1 MAFIA
6 SNPLI
11 EKSLDPKRGPGQGR
25 RGRSA
30 ARHLA
35 MIVVGASV
43 VLAGIGGFVA
53 DQTWGHAQQQ
63 ARANAAFQAGLAAH
77 AIEDA
82 VTTGAATLAGLSSTF
97 PTAAVLAHPE
107 GCQLLFAGLGV
118 FPSGHTDVVLP
129 DGRVICS
136 SLAAKGAPEGATQ
149 AGASWLS
156 EVTRTKAG
164 LISETFTDRLTGA
177 PAIALV
183 TPLPVNGAV
192 AAMITVVVT
201 LPDLAQGL
209 GAVYAGP
216 RGFAFTVSDAG
227 ALLSRPPGVPLTPSG
242 AHDSARLHGSAL
254 VESLGWRIDA
264 SASEAVILAATRAL
278 LLKGAALGLA
288 GLVLIVILLFLVDRW
303 IARPLDRLADTEGRL
318 RVSEERLRLLL
329 NGARDYAIV
338 MLDAEG
344 RVASWSASAE
354 LLDGYGEDEIRG
366 RDYSAFFTS
375 EEVLAGR
382 PAEILE
388 QAAATGRTEIEGVRI
403 RRDGS
408 RYWAHSVVTARH
420 DDNGTVHSF
429 VTVTHDVSARRNAEQ
444 TIRRM
449 NEELEQRVAERTAEL
464 QVQAGQLRA
473 ANTELESFSYSI
485 SHDLRAPL
493 RAINGFAGSLV
504 EKYGPDLP
512 EGAGDYVQRILH
524 NATTLT
530 DMVNALLSLATTQ
543 RTEMRTE
550 NLDLEGLVRSAW
562 DELALERA
570 GRSVELSVGTLLPGR
585 GDPRLIRQ
593 VVANLLG
600 NALKYTSTRTQA
612 TIVVGARKDDQ
623 VVYFVQDNGAGF
635 DMRNADR
642 LFKVFQRLH
651 SATEFPGTGI
661 GLASVERIVTRHGG
675 RVWAESTPQ
684 QGATFYFTLDPAPEA
699 PGETGAVARESS
711 SYMLPIH
718 P

>member
-1 MAFIA
+1 
-6 SNPLI
+6 
-11 EKSLDPKRGPGQGR
+11 
-25 RGRSA
+25 
-30 ARHLA
+30 
-35 MIVVGASV
+35 MIVVVATV
-43 VLAGIGGFVA
+43 VLAGVGGVVA

-82 VTTGAATLAGLSSTF
+82 VTTGAATLTALSSSF
-97 PTAAVLAHPE
+97 PTASLLAHP
-107 GCQLLFAGLGV
+107 GKCQLLFTGLGV
-118 FPSGHTDVVLP
+118 FPRGHTDVVLP

-136 SLAAKGAPEGATQ
+136 SLAARGAPEGATQ
-149 AGASWLS
+149 AGAQWVS
-156 EVTRTKAG
+156 EVTRTRAG
-164 LISETFTDRLTGA
+164 LVSRTFTDRLTGA
-177 PAIALV
+177 PAIAV
-183 TPLPVNGAV
+183 VAPLPVNGEV
-192 AAMITVVVT
+192 VAMIAVVVT
-201 LPDLAQGL
+201 LPELAQGL

-216 RGFAFTVSDAG
+216 RGFAFTVTDAG
-227 ALLSRPPGVPLTPSG
+227 ALLSHPPGVPVVPPG
-242 AHDSARLHGSAL
+242 ARDSSRLHGSAP
-254 VESLGWRIDA
+254 VASLGWRVEAGA
-264 SASEAVILAATRAL
+264 SAAVILAPTRAL

-288 GLVLIVILLFLVDRW
+288 GLVLVVILLFLVDRW
-303 IARPLDRLADTEGRL
+303 IARPLDRLADTEGKL

-354 LLDGYGEDEIRG
+354 LLDGYDEDEIRG
-366 RDYSAFFTS
+366 RDYSAFFS
-375 EEVLAGR
+375 SDEVLAGR
-382 PAEILE
+382 PAEILK

-403 RRDGS
+403 RRNGS
-408 RYWAHSVVTARH
+408 RYWAHSVVTARY
-420 DDNGTVHSF
+420 DDTGTVHSF
-429 VTVTHDVSARRNAEQ
+429 VTVTHDVSVRRNAEL

-464 QVQAGQLRA
+464 QVQARQLQA

-493 RAINGFAGSLV
+493 RAINGFAGCLV

-512 EGAGDYVQRILH
+512 EGAGDYVQRILR

-543 RTEMRTE
+543 RKEMRTE
-550 NLDLEGLVRSAW
+550 NLDLESLVRGAW

-593 VVANLLG
+593 VVANLLE
-600 NALKYTSTRTQA
+600 NALKYTSIRTRA

-635 DMRNADR
+635 DMRQADR
-642 LFKVFQRLH
+642 LFTAFQRLH
-651 SATEFPGTGI
+651 SANEFPGTGI
-661 GLASVERIVTRHGG
+661 GLASVERIITRHGG

-684 QGATFYFTLDPAPEA
+684 QGATFYFTLDPALEA
-699 PGETGAVARESS
+699 PQEKGTVLTSGEPALSGRPSA
-711 SYMLPIH
+711 
-718 P
+718 